1 MGSLRGSS
9 YCPCL
14 IPAAYYACQKC
25 GNPTGPG
32 GVAWHSSLTSVAF
45 PQPPTPRARAVWL
58 GMDGVDEKHGT
69 RKHTVCSVVEAPW
82 KHSNTKTRELKKIR
96 V

>member
-1 MGSLRGSS
+1 MGSRRGSS

-25 GNPTGPG
+25 GNLST
-32 GVAWHSSLTSVAF
+32 HSSLTSVAF

-69 RKHTVCSVVEAPW
+69 RKHTVLDRT
-82 KHSNTKTRELKKIR
+82 N
-96 V
+96 